1 MGIQERKEREKEQRR
16 EEILNAAQ
24 RVFFEKGLQNSTMDE
39 IADMAELSKGT
50 LYLYYN
56 SKEDLYLAVMLRGF
70 DLLHVMMDDVDK
82 QSNDPIETMW
92 LMGKAYYEF
101 FERER
106 NFFRMF
112 HFLQFPGLHKQVSP
126 GMMEMCNAHTQ
137 KTWDLV
143 INVFRRGIEQ
153 GLFRSDVNPVEA
165 AVILWSSAN
174 SILLRIDN
182 ECQRWRETL
191 NVDLTQVYFRSN
203 ALFLQSLMTAE
214 GSSRSLFIREELP
227 SSELRT

>member
-16 EEILNAAQ
+16 EEIINAAQ

-39 IADMAELSKGT
+39 IADLAELSKGT

-70 DLLHVMMDDVDK
+70 DLLHGMIASADK
-82 QSNDPIETMW
+82 ETNDPAETMW
-92 LMGKAYYEF
+92 LMGKTYYEF
-101 FERER
+101 FERHR

-126 GMMEMCNAHTQ
+126 GMMESCNAQTQ
-137 KTWDLV
+137 KTWNLV
-143 INVFRRGIEQ
+143 IDVFRRGIVQ
-153 GLFRSDVNPVEA
+153 DVFRSDVNPVEA

-174 SILLRIDN
+174 SILLRLDN
-182 ECQRWRETL
+182 ECDRWKETL
-191 NVDLTQVYFRSN
+191 NIDLARVYGRSN
-203 ALFLQSLMTAE
+203 ALFLQSLMTPGAYA
-214 GSSRSLFIREELP
+214 RAAF
-227 SSELRT
+227 LRDDAAVLT